1 MFFRLISTSPSAIP
15 PELLKERSAVRQMSP
30 YGAPAAGE
38 VAEAGARTSPPPDPS
53 VAAGPV
59 EEPGPTV
66 AGGPPE
72 LSVVDAPGDEG
83 ADADADAGA
92 DAAASVPS
100 PLPLPPQA
108 VSVRAAVAAVA
119 KAT

>member
-1 MFFRLISTSPSAIP
+1 
-15 PELLKERSAVRQMSP
+15 MSP

-83 ADADADAGA
+83 ADADAGA